1 MVGKWKFK
9 MSKDKEEVV
18 FIVGLGSRIKVF
30 VLMVCKYFIYIDEYL
45 KVIVDFF
52 INGIK
57 VFL

>member
-1 MVGKWKFK
+1 

-30 VLMVCKYFIYIDEYL
+30 VLMVCKYFIYIDENL